1 MDLALLRRI
10 SPISAILT
18 FALSFRLWRL
28 DTPKGY
34 IFDEVYYVKNA
45 YSLIT
50 SGVELDQ
57 QGASEFVVHPPLG
70 KWLIGIGIK
79 LFGNNEFGW
88 RSSSALFGSASVLLI
103 YLITKRLFK
112 SEFLAL
118 SAAVLMAVDGLSL
131 VMSRVALLDIFLMF
145 FILLTFYFLLKENY
159 WLSGMAI
166 GLGLSTKWSA
176 VFLIPILLL
185 LTIKIKEVYLSRILK
200 RVGQF
205 VFLPMGI
212 YLTSWVGWFVSDKGW
227 ARNSGSNPISSLWNY
242 HLEILNFHTNLVEK
256 HSYSANP
263 WSWLVLGRPT
273 SFYYESGDSCG
284 AGECAQEILA
294 MGTPLLWWSAIIAV
308 AITIG
313 FYINTS
319 NRSAEIALAGF
330 AGTYLPWFIFQD
342 RTMFYFYSITTLP
355 FLILALVYCFD
366 LLLKYRDY
374 QRVIVLFIIAVA
386 INFIYFL
393 PVYLG
398 IEIPYSQ
405 WLHRMWLPSW
415 I

>member
-34 IFDEVYYVKNA
+34 IFDEIYYAKNA
-45 YSLIT
+45 YSLIS

-57 QGASEFVVHPPLG
+57 QGGSEFVVHPPFG

-103 YLITKRLFK
+103 YLIAKRLFK

-118 SAAVLMAVDGLSL
+118 SAALLMAVDGLSL

-159 WLSGMAI
+159 WLSGVAI

-176 VFLIPILLL
+176 AFLIPVLLL
-185 LTIKIKEVYLSRILK
+185 LTIKIKEINLSQILK

-205 VFLPMGI
+205 VFLPMAI
-212 YLTSWVGWFVSDKGW
+212 YFTSWIGWFVSDKG
-227 ARNSGSNPISSLWNY
+227 
-242 HLEILNFHTNLVEK
+242 
-256 HSYSANP
+256 
-263 WSWLVLGRPT
+263 
-273 SFYYESGDSCG
+273 
-284 AGECAQEILA
+284 
-294 MGTPLLWWSAIIAV
+294 
-308 AITIG
+308 
-313 FYINTS
+313 
-319 NRSAEIALAGF
+319 
-330 AGTYLPWFIFQD
+330 
-342 RTMFYFYSITTLP
+342 
-355 FLILALVYCFD
+355 
-366 LLLKYRDY
+366 
-374 QRVIVLFIIAVA
+374 
-386 INFIYFL
+386 
-393 PVYLG
+393 
-398 IEIPYSQ
+398 
-405 WLHRMWLPSW
+405 
-415 I
+415 

>member
-1 MDLALLRRI
+1 MDLALLRKI

-34 IFDEVYYVKNA
+34 IFDEIYYAKNA
-45 YSLIT
+45 YSLIS

-57 QGASEFVVHPPLG
+57 QGGAEFVVHPPFG
-70 KWLIGIGIK
+70 KWLIGIGIR

-118 SAAVLMAVDGLSL
+118 SAALLMAVDGLSL

-176 VFLIPILLL
+176 AFLIPILLL
-185 LTIKIKEVYLSRILK
+185 LTIKIKEINLSQILK
-200 RVGQF
+200 LVGQF
-205 VFLPMGI
+205 VFLPVAI
-212 YLTSWVGWFVSDKGW
+212 YLTSWIGWFVSDKGW
-227 ARNSGSNPISSLWNY
+227 ARNSGSNPISSIWNY

-284 AGECAQEILA
+284 TAECAQEILA
-294 MGTPLLWWSAIIAV
+294 IGTPLLWWGAVIAV
-308 AITIG
+308 AITLG
-313 FYINTS
+313 FYISTR
-319 NRSAEIALAGF
+319 NRSAEIVLAGF

-342 RTMFYFYSITTLP
+342 RTMFYFYSITALP
-355 FLILALVYCFD
+355 FLILALIYCFD
-366 LLLKYRDY
+366 LLLKYGNY
-374 QRVIVLFIIAVA
+374 QRVIMVFIFVVAV
-386 INFIYFL
+386 NFIYFL
-393 PVYLG
+393 PIYIG

-405 WLHRMWLPSW
+405 WLSRMWLPSW

>member
-34 IFDEVYYVKNA
+34 IFDEIYYAKNA
-45 YSLIT
+45 YSLIS

-57 QGASEFVVHPPLG
+57 EGGSEFVVHPPLG

-103 YLITKRLFK
+103 YLIAKRLFK

-118 SAAVLMAVDGLSL
+118 TAALLMAVDGLSL

-176 VFLIPILLL
+176 AFLIPILLL
-185 LTIKIKEVYLSRILK
+185 LTLKLKELNISQILK
-200 RVGQF
+200 RSGQF
-205 VFLPMGI
+205 VFLPMAI
-212 YLTSWVGWFVSDKGW
+212 YFTSWIGWFVSDKGW

-273 SFYYESGDSCG
+273 SFYYQSGTSCG
-284 AGECAQEILA
+284 AEECAQEILA
-294 MGTPLLWWSAIIAV
+294 MGTPLLWWGAIIAV

-313 FYINTS
+313 FYIRTR
-319 NRSAEIALAGF
+319 NRSAEIVLAGF

-342 RTMFYFYSITTLP
+342 RTMFYFYSISTLP

-366 LLLKYRDY
+366 LLLKYGNY
-374 QRVIVLFIIAVA
+374 QRLIMLFIFVVA

-393 PVYLG
+393 PVYIG

-405 WLHRMWLPSW
+405 WLNRMWLPSW

>member
-34 IFDEVYYVKNA
+34 IFDEIYYAKNA
-45 YSLIT
+45 YSLIS

-57 QGASEFVVHPPLG
+57 QGGSEFVVHPPFG
-70 KWLIGIGIK
+70 KWLIGIGIR

-103 YLITKRLFK
+103 YLIAKRLFK

-118 SAAVLMAVDGLSL
+118 SAALLMAVDGLSL

-159 WLSGMAI
+159 WLSGVAI

-176 VFLIPILLL
+176 AFLIPVLLL
-185 LTIKIKEVYLSRILK
+185 LTLKIKEINLSQILK

-205 VFLPMGI
+205 VFLPMAI
-212 YLTSWVGWFVSDKGW
+212 YFTSWIGWFISDKGW
-227 ARNSGSNPISSLWNY
+227 ARNSGSNPIVSLWNY

-284 AGECAQEILA
+284 TAECAQEILA

-319 NRSAEIALAGF
+319 NRSAEIVLAGF

-355 FLILALVYCFD
+355 FLILALIYCFD
-366 LLLKYRDY
+366 LLLKYGNY
-374 QRVIVLFIIAVA
+374 QRVIMLFIFVVAV
-386 INFIYFL
+386 NFIYFL
-393 PVYLG
+393 PIYIG

-405 WLHRMWLPSW
+405 WLSRMWLPSW

>member
-34 IFDEVYYVKNA
+34 IFDEIYYAKNA
-45 YSLIT
+45 YSLIS

-57 QGASEFVVHPPLG
+57 QGGAEFVVHPPFG

-103 YLITKRLFK
+103 YLIAKRLFK

-118 SAAVLMAVDGLSL
+118 SAALLMAVDGLSL

-166 GLGLSTKWSA
+166 GLGLSTKWSTA
-176 VFLIPILLL
+176 FLIPILIL
-185 LTIKIKEVYLSRILK
+185 LTLKIKEINLSQILK

-205 VFLPMGI
+205 VFLPMAI
-212 YLTSWVGWFVSDKGW
+212 YFTSWIGWFVSDKGW

-242 HLEILNFHTNLVEK
+242 HLEILNFHTNLVET

-273 SFYYESGDSCG
+273 SFYYQSGNSCG

-319 NRSAEIALAGF
+319 NRSAEIVLAGF

-342 RTMFYFYSITTLP
+342 RTMFYFYSIATLP
-355 FLILALVYCFD
+355 FLILALIYCFD
-366 LLLKYRDY
+366 LLLKYGNY
-374 QRVIVLFIIAVA
+374 QRVIMLFIFVVA

-393 PVYLG
+393 PIYIG
-398 IEIPYSQ
+398 IETPYSQ
-405 WLHRMWLPSW
+405 WLSRMWLPSW

>member
-28 DTPKGY
+28 DSPKGY
-34 IFDEVYYVKNA
+34 IFDEIYYAKNA
-45 YSLIT
+45 YSLIS

-57 QGASEFVVHPPLG
+57 QGGSEFVVHPPFG

-79 LFGNNEFGW
+79 IFGNNEFGW

-103 YLITKRLFK
+103 YLIAKRLFK

-118 SAAVLMAVDGLSL
+118 SAALLMAVDGLSL

-159 WLSGMAI
+159 WLSGVAI

-176 VFLIPILLL
+176 AFLIPVLLL
-185 LTIKIKEVYLSRILK
+185 LTIKIKEVNLSQILK

-205 VFLPMGI
+205 VFLPMAI
-212 YLTSWVGWFVSDKGW
+212 YFTSWIGWFISDKGW

-319 NRSAEIALAGF
+319 NRSAEIVLAGF

-342 RTMFYFYSITTLP
+342 RTMFYFYSIATLP
-355 FLILALVYCFD
+355 FLILALIYCFD
-366 LLLKYRDY
+366 LLLKYGNY
-374 QRVIVLFIIAVA
+374 QRVIMLFIFVVAV
-386 INFIYFL
+386 NFIYFL
-393 PVYLG
+393 PIYIG

-405 WLHRMWLPSW
+405 WLSRMWLPSW

>member
-34 IFDEVYYVKNA
+34 IFDEIYYAKNA
-45 YSLIT
+45 YSLIS

-57 QGASEFVVHPPLG
+57 QGGSEFVVHPPFG

-79 LFGNNEFGW
+79 IFGNSEFGW

-103 YLITKRLFK
+103 YLIAKRLFK

-118 SAAVLMAVDGLSL
+118 SAALLMAVDGLSL

-159 WLSGMAI
+159 WLSGIAI

-176 VFLIPILLL
+176 AFLIPILLL
-185 LTIKIKEVYLSRILK
+185 LTIKIKEINLSQILK

-205 VFLPMGI
+205 VFLPMAI
-212 YLTSWVGWFVSDKGW
+212 YFTSWIGWFISDKGW
-227 ARNSGSNPISSLWNY
+227 ARDSGSNPIASLWNY

-319 NRSAEIALAGF
+319 NRSAEIVLAGF

-355 FLILALVYCFD
+355 FLILALIYCFD
-366 LLLKYRDY
+366 LLLKYGNY
-374 QRVIVLFIIAVA
+374 QRVIMLFIFVVAV
-386 INFIYFL
+386 NFIYFL
-393 PVYLG
+393 PIYIG

-405 WLHRMWLPSW
+405 WLSRMWLPSW

>member
-10 SPISAILT
+10 SPISVILT

-34 IFDEVYYVKNA
+34 IFDEIYYAKNA
-45 YSLIT
+45 YSLIS

-57 QGASEFVVHPPLG
+57 QGGAEFVVHPPFG

-103 YLITKRLFK
+103 YLIAKRLFK

-118 SAAVLMAVDGLSL
+118 SAALLMAVDGLSL

-176 VFLIPILLL
+176 AFLIPILLL
-185 LTIKIKEVYLSRILK
+185 LTLKIKEINLSQILK

-205 VFLPMGI
+205 VFLPMAI
-212 YLTSWVGWFVSDKGW
+212 YFTSWIGWFVSNKGW

-273 SFYYESGDSCG
+273 SFYYQSGDSCG

-342 RTMFYFYSITTLP
+342 RTMFYFYSIATLP
-355 FLILALVYCFD
+355 FLILALIYCFD
-366 LLLKYRDY
+366 LLLKYGNY
-374 QRVIVLFIIAVA
+374 QRVIMLFIFVVA

-393 PVYLG
+393 PIYIG

-405 WLHRMWLPSW
+405 WLSRMWLPSW

>member
-1 MDLALLRRI
+1 MDLALLRRFA
-10 SPISAILT
+10 PISAILT

-28 DTPKGY
+28 DSPKGY
-34 IFDEVYYVKNA
+34 IFDEIYYAKNA
-45 YSLIT
+45 FSLIS
-50 SGVELDQ
+50 SGVEFDQ
-57 QGASEFVVHPPLG
+57 EGGAEFVVHPPLG

-79 LFGNNEFGW
+79 LFGNSEFGW

-103 YLITKRLFK
+103 YLIAKRLFK

-118 SAAVLMAVDGLSL
+118 SAALLMALDGLSL

-159 WLSGMAI
+159 WLSGLAI
-166 GLGLSTKWSA
+166 GLGVSTKWSA
-176 VFLIPILLL
+176 AFLIPVLLL
-185 LTIKIKEVYLSRILK
+185 LTLKLKELNLSQILK
-200 RVGQF
+200 RASQF
-205 VFLPMGI
+205 IFLPMAI
-212 YLTSWVGWFVSDKGW
+212 YLTSWIGWFVSDKGW
-227 ARNSGSNPISSLWNY
+227 SRNSGSNPISSLWNY
-242 HLEILNFHTNLVEK
+242 HFEILNFHTNLVEK

-273 SFYYESGDSCG
+273 SFYYQSGDSCG

-294 MGTPLLWWSAIIAV
+294 MGTPLLWWSAVIAV
-308 AITIG
+308 AITLG
-313 FYINTS
+313 FYLKSVNKT
-319 NRSAEIALAGF
+319 AEIVLAGF

-355 FLILALVYCFD
+355 FLILALIYCFD
-366 LLLKYRDY
+366 LLLKYRNY
-374 QRVIVLFIIAVA
+374 QRVIQIFILTIA

-393 PVYLG
+393 PIYIG
-398 IEIPYSQ
+398 IEIPYSH
-405 WLHRMWLPSW
+405 WLNRMWLPSW

>member
-34 IFDEVYYVKNA
+34 IFDEIYYAKNA
-45 YSLIT
+45 YSLIS

-57 QGASEFVVHPPLG
+57 EGGSEFVVHPPLG

-103 YLITKRLFK
+103 YLIAKRLFK

-118 SAAVLMAVDGLSL
+118 SAALLMAVDGLSL

-166 GLGLSTKWSA
+166 GLGVSTKWSA
-176 VFLIPILLL
+176 AFLIPILLL
-185 LTIKIKEVYLSRILK
+185 LTLKLKELNISQILK
-200 RVGQF
+200 RSGQF
-205 VFLPMGI
+205 VFLPMAI
-212 YLTSWVGWFVSDKGW
+212 YFTSWIGWFVSDKGW

-273 SFYYESGDSCG
+273 SFYYQSGTSCG
-284 AGECAQEILA
+284 AEECAQEILA
-294 MGTPLLWWSAIIAV
+294 MGTPLLWWGAIIAV

-313 FYINTS
+313 FYIRTR
-319 NRSAEIALAGF
+319 NRSAEIVLAGF

-342 RTMFYFYSITTLP
+342 RTMFYFYSISTLP

-366 LLLKYRDY
+366 LLLKYGNY
-374 QRVIVLFIIAVA
+374 QRVIMLFIFVVA

-393 PVYLG
+393 PVYIG

-405 WLHRMWLPSW
+405 WLNRMWLPSW

>member
-1 MDLALLRRI
+1 MDLALLRRFA
-10 SPISAILT
+10 PISAILS

-28 DTPKGY
+28 DSPKGY
-34 IFDEVYYVKNA
+34 IFDEIYYAKNA
-45 YSLIT
+45 FSLIS

-57 QGASEFVVHPPLG
+57 EGGAEFVVHPPLG

-103 YLITKRLFK
+103 YLIAKRLFK

-118 SAAVLMAVDGLSL
+118 SAALLMALDGLSL

-145 FILLTFYFLLKENY
+145 FVLLTFYFLLKEDY
-159 WLSGMAI
+159 WLSGLAI
-166 GLGLSTKWSA
+166 GLGVSTKWSA
-176 VFLIPILLL
+176 AFLIPVLLL
-185 LTIKIKEVYLSRILK
+185 LTLKLKELNLSQILK
-200 RVGQF
+200 RAGQF
-205 VFLPMGI
+205 IFLPMAI
-212 YLTSWVGWFVSDKGW
+212 YLTSWIGWFVSDKGW
-227 ARNSGSNPISSLWNY
+227 SRNSGSNPISSLWNY
-242 HLEILNFHTNLVEK
+242 HFEILNFHTNLVEK

-273 SFYYESGDSCG
+273 SFYYQSGDSCG
-284 AGECAQEILA
+284 ADECAQEILA
-294 MGTPLLWWSAIIAV
+294 MGTPLLWWSAVIAV
-308 AITIG
+308 AITLG
-313 FYINTS
+313 FYLKSVNKT
-319 NRSAEIALAGF
+319 AEIVLAGF

-355 FLILALVYCFD
+355 FLILALIYCFD
-366 LLLKYRDY
+366 LLLKNRNY
-374 QRVIVLFIIAVA
+374 QRVIVFFILTIA

-393 PVYLG
+393 PIYIG
-398 IEIPYSQ
+398 IEIPYSH
-405 WLHRMWLPSW
+405 WLNRMWLPSW

>member
-28 DTPKGY
+28 DSPKGY
-34 IFDEVYYVKNA
+34 IFDEIYYAKNA
-45 YSLIT
+45 YSLIS

-57 QGASEFVVHPPLG
+57 EGGSEFVVHPPLG

-103 YLITKRLFK
+103 YLIAKRLFK

-118 SAAVLMAVDGLSL
+118 SAALLMAIDGLSL

-166 GLGLSTKWSA
+166 GLGVSTKWSA
-176 VFLIPILLL
+176 AFLIPILLL
-185 LTIKIKEVYLSRILK
+185 LTLKLKELNISQILK
-200 RVGQF
+200 RSGQF
-205 VFLPMGI
+205 VFLPMAI
-212 YLTSWVGWFVSDKGW
+212 YFTSWIGWFVSNKGW

-273 SFYYESGDSCG
+273 SFYYQSGNSCG
-284 AGECAQEILA
+284 AEECAQEILA
-294 MGTPLLWWSAIIAV
+294 MGTPLLWWGAIIAV
-308 AITIG
+308 AITLG
-313 FYINTS
+313 FYIRTR
-319 NRSAEIALAGF
+319 NRSAEIVLAGF

-342 RTMFYFYSITTLP
+342 RTMFYFYSISTLP

-366 LLLKYRDY
+366 LLLKYGNY
-374 QRVIVLFIIAVA
+374 QRLIMLFIFVVA

-393 PVYLG
+393 PVYIG

-405 WLHRMWLPSW
+405 WLNRMWLPSW

>member
-34 IFDEVYYVKNA
+34 IFDEIYYAKNA
-45 YSLIT
+45 YSLIS

-57 QGASEFVVHPPLG
+57 QGGSEFVVHPPFG

-79 LFGNNEFGW
+79 IFGNNEFGW

-103 YLITKRLFK
+103 YLIAKRLFK

-118 SAAVLMAVDGLSL
+118 SAALLMAVDGLSL

-159 WLSGMAI
+159 WLSGVAI

-176 VFLIPILLL
+176 AFLIPILLL
-185 LTIKIKEVYLSRILK
+185 LTIKIKEVNLSQILK

-205 VFLPMGI
+205 VFLPMAI
-212 YLTSWVGWFVSDKGW
+212 YFTSWIGWFISDKGW
-227 ARNSGSNPISSLWNY
+227 ARNSGSNPIVSLWNY
-242 HLEILNFHTNLVEK
+242 HLEILNFHANLVEK

-319 NRSAEIALAGF
+319 NSSAEIVLAGF

-355 FLILALVYCFD
+355 FLILALIYCFN
-366 LLLKYRDY
+366 LLLKYGNY
-374 QRVIVLFIIAVA
+374 QRVIMLFIFVVA

-393 PVYLG
+393 PIYIG

-405 WLHRMWLPSW
+405 WLNRMWLPSW

>member
-10 SPISAILT
+10 SPISVILT

-34 IFDEVYYVKNA
+34 IFDEIYYAKNA
-45 YSLIT
+45 YSLIS

-57 QGASEFVVHPPLG
+57 QGGAEFVVHPPFG
-70 KWLIGIGIK
+70 KWLIGIGIR

-118 SAAVLMAVDGLSL
+118 SAALLMAVDGLSL

-166 GLGLSTKWSA
+166 GLGVSTKWSA
-176 VFLIPILLL
+176 AFLIPILLL
-185 LTIKIKEVYLSRILK
+185 LTIKIKEVNLSQILK
-200 RVGQF
+200 KVGQF
-205 VFLPMGI
+205 IFLPMAI
-212 YLTSWVGWFVSDKGW
+212 YFTSWIGWFVSDKGW

-242 HLEILNFHTNLVEK
+242 HLEILNFHTNLVET

-284 AGECAQEILA
+284 TAECAQEILA
-294 MGTPLLWWSAIIAV
+294 IGTPLLWWGAVIAV
-308 AITIG
+308 AITLG
-313 FYINTS
+313 FYISTR
-319 NRSAEIALAGF
+319 NRSAEIVLAGF

-342 RTMFYFYSITTLP
+342 RTMFYFYSITALP
-355 FLILALVYCFD
+355 FLILALIYCFD
-366 LLLKYRDY
+366 LLLKYGNY
-374 QRVIVLFIIAVA
+374 QRVIMVFIFVVAV
-386 INFIYFL
+386 NFIYFL
-393 PVYLG
+393 PIYIG

-405 WLHRMWLPSW
+405 WLSRMWLPSW

>member
-319 NRSAEIALAGF
+319 NRSAEIVLAGF

>member
-34 IFDEVYYVKNA
+34 IFDEIYYARNA
-45 YSLIT
+45 YSLIS

-57 QGASEFVVHPPLG
+57 EGGSEFVVHPPLG

-103 YLITKRLFK
+103 YLIAKRLFK

-118 SAAVLMAVDGLSL
+118 TAALLMAVDGLSL

-166 GLGLSTKWSA
+166 GLGVSTKWSA
-176 VFLIPILLL
+176 AFLIPILLL
-185 LTIKIKEVYLSRILK
+185 LTLKLKELNLSQILK
-200 RVGQF
+200 RGGQF
-205 VFLPMGI
+205 IFLPMAI
-212 YLTSWVGWFVSDKGW
+212 YFTSWIGWFVSDKGW
-227 ARNSGSNPISSLWNY
+227 ARSSGSNPISSLWNY

-273 SFYYESGDSCG
+273 SFYYQSGNSCG
-284 AGECAQEILA
+284 AEECAQEILA

-308 AITIG
+308 AITLG

-319 NRSAEIALAGF
+319 NRSAEIVLAGF

-342 RTMFYFYSITTLP
+342 RTMFYFYSISTLP

-366 LLLKYRDY
+366 LLLKYGNY
-374 QRVIVLFIIAVA
+374 QRVIMLFIFVVA

-393 PVYLG
+393 PIYIG

-405 WLHRMWLPSW
+405 WLNRMWLPSW

>member
-34 IFDEVYYVKNA
+34 IFDEIYYAKNA
-45 YSLIT
+45 YSLIS

-57 QGASEFVVHPPLG
+57 EGGSEFVVHPPLG

-103 YLITKRLFK
+103 YLIAKRLFK

-118 SAAVLMAVDGLSL
+118 SAALLMAVDGLSL

-166 GLGLSTKWSA
+166 GLGVSTKWSA
-176 VFLIPILLL
+176 AFLIPILLL
-185 LTIKIKEVYLSRILK
+185 LTLKLKELNISQILK
-200 RVGQF
+200 RGGQF
-205 VFLPMGI
+205 VFLPMAI
-212 YLTSWVGWFVSDKGW
+212 YFTSWIGWFVSDKGW

-273 SFYYESGDSCG
+273 SFYYQSGNSCG
-284 AGECAQEILA
+284 AEECAQEILA
-294 MGTPLLWWSAIIAV
+294 MGTPLLWWGAIIAV

-313 FYINTS
+313 FYIRTR
-319 NRSAEIALAGF
+319 NRSAEIVLAGF

-342 RTMFYFYSITTLP
+342 RTMFYFYSISTLP

-366 LLLKYRDY
+366 LLLKYGNY
-374 QRVIVLFIIAVA
+374 QRVIMLFIFVVA

-393 PVYLG
+393 PVYIG

-405 WLHRMWLPSW
+405 WLNRMWLPSW

>member
-10 SPISAILT
+10 APISAILT

-34 IFDEVYYVKNA
+34 IFDEIYYAKNA
-45 YSLIT
+45 YSLIS

-57 QGASEFVVHPPLG
+57 EGGSEFVVHPPLG

-103 YLITKRLFK
+103 YLIAKRLFK

-118 SAAVLMAVDGLSL
+118 SAALLMAVDGLSL

-166 GLGLSTKWSA
+166 GLGVSTKWSA
-176 VFLIPILLL
+176 AFLIPILLL
-185 LTIKIKEVYLSRILK
+185 LTLKLKELNLSQILK
-200 RVGQF
+200 RGGQF
-205 VFLPMGI
+205 IFLPMAI
-212 YLTSWVGWFVSDKGW
+212 YFTSWIGWFVSDKGW

-273 SFYYESGDSCG
+273 SFYYQSGNSCG
-284 AGECAQEILA
+284 AEECAQEILA
-294 MGTPLLWWSAIIAV
+294 MGTPLLWWSAVIAL
-308 AITIG
+308 AITLG
-313 FYINTS
+313 FYLKTVNK
-319 NRSAEIALAGF
+319 SAEIVLAGF
-330 AGTYLPWFIFQD
+330 AGTYLPWFFFQD

-355 FLILALVYCFD
+355 FLILALIYCFD
-366 LLLKYRDY
+366 LLLKYRNY
-374 QRVIVLFIIAVA
+374 QRVIQFFILIVA

-393 PVYLG
+393 PIYIG
-398 IEIPYSQ
+398 IEIPYSD
-405 WLHRMWLPSW
+405 WLNRMWLPSW

>member
-34 IFDEVYYVKNA
+34 IFDEIYYAKNA
-45 YSLIT
+45 YSLIS

-57 QGASEFVVHPPLG
+57 EGGSEFVVHPPLG

-103 YLITKRLFK
+103 YLIAKRLFK

-118 SAAVLMAVDGLSL
+118 TAALLMAVDGLSL

-166 GLGLSTKWSA
+166 GLGVSTKWSA
-176 VFLIPILLL
+176 AFLIPILLL
-185 LTIKIKEVYLSRILK
+185 LTLKLKELNISQILK
-200 RVGQF
+200 RSGQF
-205 VFLPMGI
+205 VFLPMAI
-212 YLTSWVGWFVSDKGW
+212 YFTSWLGWFVSDKGW

-273 SFYYESGDSCG
+273 SFYYQSGTSCG
-284 AGECAQEILA
+284 AEECAQEILA
-294 MGTPLLWWSAIIAV
+294 MGTPLLWWGAIIAV

-313 FYINTS
+313 FYIRTR
-319 NRSAEIALAGF
+319 NRSAEIVLAGF

-342 RTMFYFYSITTLP
+342 RTMFYFYSISTLP

-366 LLLKYRDY
+366 LLLKYGNY
-374 QRVIVLFIIAVA
+374 QRLIMLFIFVVA

-393 PVYLG
+393 PVYIG

-405 WLHRMWLPSW
+405 WLNRMWLPSW